1 MGFGEGH
8 GTSGEVWST
17 YTDLGD
23 FMRFGIVFAA
33 NVSRPFN
40 ITPTNVG
47 FSPMILQVPTSP
59 CGRASLQYISQ
70 FRW

>member
-1 MGFGEGH
+1 MGFGEGE

-17 YTDLGD
+17 YTDFGD
-23 FMRFGIVFAA
+23 FIRFGIVFAA

-47 FSPMILQVPTSP
+47 FSPMIPQVPTSP
-59 CGRASLQYISQ
+59 CGRASLKSISQ
-70 FRW
+70 SLW